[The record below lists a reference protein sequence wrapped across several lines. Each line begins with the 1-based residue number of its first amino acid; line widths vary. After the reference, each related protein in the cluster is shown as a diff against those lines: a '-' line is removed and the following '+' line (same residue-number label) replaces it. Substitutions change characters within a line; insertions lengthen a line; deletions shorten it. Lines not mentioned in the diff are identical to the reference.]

1 MAIIMQQNLFSWQ
14 DVEELGDL
22 ERLKLVIET
31 MPDGDL
37 IQALEKRRKGK
48 RDDYPIIPMWNSV
61 LAGVIYQHPSI
72 ESLRRELQRNGQL
85 RQMCGFDPL
94 LGIKAVPSKD
104 AYHRFLK
111 GLLSMQD
118 EIDKIFHGLIEELRK
133 LLADFGEHLAVDS
146 KSIATYAR
154 DNSSD
159 PDADWGVKRYRGVR
173 KDGSL
178 WEKVKK
184 WFGYKLHLIVDTTY
198 ELPIGYRVTRASA
211 SDGAEL
217 LPMIEESKDRHPEL
231 IERAKDLS
239 GDKGYDSWDNN
250 QSLWDE
256 FAIKPVIDI
265 RDMWKEEKLDE
276 KLKGE
281 EGSSK
286 DIITRSLYPDRVDNI
301 VYDYKGSIYC
311 YCPVSDQRRE
321 MAYQGF
327 EKDRN
332 SLKYR
337 CPVSAYGIECQGKQE
352 CSGNGYGRI
361 VRIPLERDR
370 RIFTPIARSSY
381 AWERLYKGRTAVE
394 RVNSRMDNVF
404 GFENHFIR
412 GKAKMTL
419 RISLALV
426 VMLSMAVGRIRQKQA
441 EKMRSLVQLPRAA

>member
-1 MAIIMQQNLFSWQ
+1 
-14 DVEELGDL
+14 
-22 ERLKLVIET
+22 
-31 MPDGDL
+31 
-37 IQALEKRRKGK
+37 
-48 RDDYPIIPMWNSV
+48 
-61 LAGVIYQHPSI
+61 
-72 ESLRRELQRNGQL
+72 
-85 RQMCGFDPL
+85 
-94 LGIKAVPSKD
+94 
-104 AYHRFLK
+104 
-111 GLLSMQD
+111 MQD
-118 EIDKIFHGLIEELRK
+118 EIDKIFHGLIEELKK
-133 LLADFGEHLAVDS
+133 LLPKFGEHLAVDS
-146 KSIATYAR
+146 KGIATYGR
-154 DNSSD
+154 DHSSD

-173 KDGSL
+173 EDGSL

-184 WFGYKLHLIVDTTY
+184 WFGYKLHLIVDTSY

-211 SDGAEL
+211 SDGTEL
-217 LPMIEESKDRHPEL
+217 LPMMEESKDRHPEL

-239 GDKGYDSWDNN
+239 GDKGYDSEDNN
-250 QSLWDE
+250 RSLWDE

-276 KLKGE
+276 KLKGK

-286 DIITRSLYPDRVDNI
+286 EIVTRSLYPDRVDNI
-301 VYDYKGSIYC
+301 VYDYKGSVYC

-337 CPVSAYGIECQGKQE
+337 CPVSAYGIECQGKRE
-352 CSGNGYGRI
+352 CSGNGCGRI

-426 VMLSMAVGRIRQKQA
+426 VMLSMAVGRICQKQA